1 MMINTID
8 IDWTDEDL
16 HLIREAFETK
26 IKELS
31 KHLHDSRTNTQEKE
45 LVVHK
50 YNKYIEFYRLFG
62 GKDPIG

>member
-1 MMINTID
+1 MVNTID

-16 HLIREAFETK
+16 YLMREAFETK
-26 IKELS
+26 IKELG
-31 KHLHDSRTNTQEKE
+31 KHLLDSRTDTEERE